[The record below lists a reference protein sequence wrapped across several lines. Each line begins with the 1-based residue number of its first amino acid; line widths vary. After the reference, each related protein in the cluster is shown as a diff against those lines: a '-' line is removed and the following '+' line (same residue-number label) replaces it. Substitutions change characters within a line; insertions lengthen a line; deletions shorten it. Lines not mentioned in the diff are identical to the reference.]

1 MERSASQ
8 RESTFKEAKLLDWR
22 LCGLYKGLNR
32 VEGSL
37 YMAKYDKVPNT
48 WNRHKFNEKS
58 EAEMKKIVDSG
69 NQCNYFQSKII
80 YLYGRMD
87 NVKIRIAQLGF
98 EVGLNLQYE
107 IPNISSRHF
116 GKRSI

>member
-1 MERSASQ
+1 
-8 RESTFKEAKLLDWR
+8 
-22 LCGLYKGLNR
+22 
-32 VEGSL
+32 
-37 YMAKYDKVPNT
+37 
-48 WNRHKFNEKS
+48 
-58 EAEMKKIVDSG
+58 MKKIVDSG
-69 NQCNYFQSKII
+69 NHCNYFQSKII

-116 GKRSI
+116 GCFDCGETTCIKKHFHEIFEEISIMKSDVDRISELKYPE